1 MSFAVSL
8 VACGHCA
15 LAIVAVYDPFAG
27 ASDAG
32 ILFAFLWWNEFPDAG
47 LGGKLPARELSAM
60 LLTPGALWVTGS
72 CDTET
77 SSVAIYRAM
86 KLSVTLWRA
95 KAARVRAEGGCAN
108 RHSPGA
114 VLAQFSEV

>member
-1 MSFAVSL
+1 MTLLRYA
-8 VACGHCA
+8 A
-15 LAIVAVYDPFAG
+15 
-27 ASDAG
+27 
-32 ILFAFLWWNEFPDAG
+32 
-47 LGGKLPARELSAM
+47 

-72 CDTET
+72 CDAET

-114 VLAQFSEV
+114 VLAQFSEVLPYAPCPAKRLPSHLSSLLYHAYYLLMVA